1 MPILSFQGGGG
12 LGGLGGEFSNLFSL
26 RQKFQWKNKKINV
39 IEILNQTQNFDVV
52 IISSL
57 TKSSFG

>member
-1 MPILSFQGGGG
+1 MPILSFQGGG
-12 LGGLGGEFSNLFSL
+12 GGLGGEFSNLFSL

>member
-1 MPILSFQGGGG
+1 MPILSFLGG
-12 LGGLGGEFSNLFSL
+12 GGLGGEFSNLFSL

>member
-1 MPILSFQGGGG
+1 MPILIFQGGGG
-12 LGGLGGEFSNLFSL
+12 WGGWGGEFSNLFSL

>member
-1 MPILSFQGGGG
+1 MPILSFQGGGGG

-39 IEILNQTQNFDVV
+39 IEILNQTKF
-52 IISSL
+52 
-57 TKSSFG
+57 